1 MEVSDRTSVN
11 VRQDQV
17 RLTALKEI
25 MIVTTHHLYIS
36 SAINDHDEKK
46 RMTVWTPT
54 SYQRRPVRE

>member
-36 SAINDHDEKK
+36 SAINDHDCMDAYILPKK
-46 RMTVWTPT
+46 TG
-54 SYQRRPVRE
+54 